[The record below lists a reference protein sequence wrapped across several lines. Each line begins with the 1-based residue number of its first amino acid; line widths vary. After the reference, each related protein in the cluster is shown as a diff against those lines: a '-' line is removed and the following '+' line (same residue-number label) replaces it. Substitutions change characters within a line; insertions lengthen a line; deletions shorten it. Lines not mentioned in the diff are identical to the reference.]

1 MDDAMDVRLVQGST
15 GLGDDSHDVRRWK
28 RANAT
33 QQPVQRLPRHELHDQ
48 VDHAMGVPEVV
59 NLHNVRIAQR
69 GHRSR
74 LSPKPLDEGGVTG
87 PGVQQN
93 LDRDVPV
100 ENDIAAPP
108 NLAHATAA
116 DQFAQYVPI
125 VQY

>member
-1 MDDAMDVRLVQGST
+1 
-15 GLGDDSHDVRRWK
+15 
-28 RANAT
+28 
-33 QQPVQRLPRHELHDQ
+33 
-48 VDHAMGVPEVV
+48 
-59 NLHNVRIAQR
+59 AQR

-125 VQY
+125 VQNRAGGHHGGFPLEPRQYSRAGLRRWPRRERRVTSLRQQSRCRSLTPSRLTKRTTG